1 MAPLTPQTPSS
12 VPDIIFTGN
21 GECTTNSQAHA
32 VTHANNHGSNPII
45 KVKALDSYLSLDA
58 DTDHGLGGGVG
69 GSNGGIGSS
78 AVYDSGGNV
87 CPGGGMGN
95 GGAVDVNASIF
106 GDLGKLDDPMHK
118 LLDGIVSGVDE
129 MTEEHL
135 KS

>member
-1 MAPLTPQTPSS
+1 MDGVYVQLKGSRGQTR
-12 VPDIIFTGN
+12 
-21 GECTTNSQAHA
+21 Q
-32 VTHANNHGSNPII
+32 HGSSPNR
-45 KVKALDSYLSLDA
+45 KAPSLTLDA

-87 CPGGGMGN
+87 CPGGGGGGN
-95 GGAVDVNASIF
+95 GGTVDVNASIF